1 MGGHSLQV
9 KEYEDNEQ
17 HIQKLID
24 LIEGKGDK
32 DEATQKYLEHLSV
45 MLFFITFGIVS
56 IIIWPVCICCSCC
69 RFCNYFVRCFFYC
82 CPLKF
87 KQTLTKI

>member
-1 MGGHSLQV
+1 MGGYSLQV
-9 KEYEDNEQ
+9 KEYEDNEE

-45 MLFFITFGIVS
+45 MLFFIAFGIVLNYNITS
-56 IIIWPVCICCSCC
+56 LYLLYLF
-69 RFCNYFVRCFFYC
+69 RFCIYFVRCFFYC